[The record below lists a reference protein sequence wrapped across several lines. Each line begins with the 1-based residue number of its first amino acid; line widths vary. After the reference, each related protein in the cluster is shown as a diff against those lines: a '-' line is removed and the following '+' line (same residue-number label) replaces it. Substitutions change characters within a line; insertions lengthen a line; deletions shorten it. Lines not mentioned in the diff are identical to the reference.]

1 MKKYVII
8 NTSKLSSVNYNLV
21 EQDSINT
28 VRKSLD
34 KSLSLI
40 SFVGNTPSFLKDETQ
55 YDKQGI
61 KEILES
67 ADWHVEELSFTQ
79 NANYY

>member
-8 NTSKLSSVNYNLV
+8 NTNKLSSVDYNLV

-40 SFVGNTPSFLKDETQ
+40 SFIGNTPSFLEGETQ

-67 ADWHVEELSFTQ
+67 ADWHVEEE
-79 NANYY
+79 

>member
-1 MKKYVII
+1 MEHLVNMKKYVII
-8 NTSKLSSVNYNLV
+8 NTNKLSSIDYSLV

-40 SFVGNTPSFLKDETQ
+40 SFFGNTPSFLEGETQ

-67 ADWHVEELSFTQ
+67 ADWHVEEE
-79 NANYY
+79 